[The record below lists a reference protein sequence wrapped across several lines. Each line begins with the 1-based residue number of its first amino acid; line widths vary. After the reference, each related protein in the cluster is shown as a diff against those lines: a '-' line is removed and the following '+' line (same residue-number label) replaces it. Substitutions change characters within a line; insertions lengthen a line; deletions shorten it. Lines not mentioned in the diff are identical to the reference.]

1 MECLAWVVFFCALA
15 AAGVNTYYLIKYPRG
30 AKWWLRFIQAVAI
43 IYFGFIY
50 LLIGLSYF
58 DLEYYGPL
66 TIRPGVGLLLL
77 LLASEAVYDLA
88 RR

>member
-1 MECLAWVVFFCALA
+1 MEWLAWLVFICALA
-15 AAGVNTYYLIKYPRG
+15 AAGVNIYYLIKFPKG
-30 AKWWLRFIQAVAI
+30 AKWWLRFIQALAI

-58 DLEYYGPL
+58 DLDLYGPY

-77 LLASEAVYDLA
+77 LLASEAVFDVL